1 MSTPFNRPVVLTL
14 ARVESSRRVIP
25 AARVHDIE
33 QVATGAVDAN
43 RRIQDAE
50 AKCREALARTTHEA
64 WQRGFARGHADAL
77 QRLRDL
83 LVAVDERRKSVDA
96 ELLALVEDSVRR
108 VLRNVPPALLTQN
121 LIATALAE
129 AQGERGRFVLRVHP
143 QRLAAAEDWL
153 RQSAGAAED
162 VMRISVEADPVIEQD
177 GCTLETPAGV
187 IDAGL
192 GTQLAALQSIFAAAA
207 KSARDPA

>member
-33 QVATGAVDAN
+33 QVATGAAGAC

-50 AKCREALARTTHEA
+50 TKCREDLARTTHEA

-83 LVAVDERRKSVDA
+83 LVAVDERRKAVDA

-121 LIATALAE
+121 LIATALDE

-143 QRLAAAEDWL
+143 QRLAAAEDWV
-153 RQSAGAAED
+153 RQSAGVVED
-162 VMRISVEADPVIEQD
+162 VMHISVEADPGIEQD